1 MPAPWE
7 VWSRGSAPGG
17 ISSVEQSASQL
28 ATRVWLLVNNWSF
41 IGAGQSPVQDSGS
54 VHSHQLVYDGHH
66 GMNIV
71 AGL

>member
-41 IGAGQSPVQDSGS
+41 IDQVQ
-54 VHSHQLVYDGHH
+54 VSHQCKTLDQY
-66 GMNIV
+66 IV
-71 AGL
+71 IS